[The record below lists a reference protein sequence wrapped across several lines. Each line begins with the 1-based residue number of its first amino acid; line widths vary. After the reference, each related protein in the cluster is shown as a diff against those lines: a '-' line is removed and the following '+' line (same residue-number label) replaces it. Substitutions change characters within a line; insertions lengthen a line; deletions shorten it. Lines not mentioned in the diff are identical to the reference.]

1 MKEVNKIWKST
12 PQVTKDKF
20 NGRAQLEKEK
30 VIGNL
35 VQQYVSEQQ
44 YNAIYDGNFSKV
56 NSEVSKLYNECLDI
70 KGWFILNQS
79 QLEKMNYSLTDLE
92 TKTFPFIEFS
102 EDKKI
107 VKPLK
112 SKRKSRFL
120 SRREENVRS

>member
-70 KGWFILNQS
+70 KGWFM
-79 QLEKMNYSLTDLE
+79 EKMNYSLTDLE

-102 EDKKI
+102 QDKKI
-107 VKPLK
+107 VKHLK
-112 SKRKSRFL
+112 S
-120 SRREENVRS
+120 

>member
-1 MKEVNKIWKST
+1 LKEVNKIWKST

-56 NSEVSKLYNECLDI
+56 NSEVSNLYNECLDI
-70 KGWFILNQS
+70 KGWFILTQFQVGIPN
-79 QLEKMNYSLTDLE
+79 L
-92 TKTFPFIEFS
+92 
-102 EDKKI
+102 KKI
-107 VKPLK
+107 KYN
-112 SKRKSRFL
+112 R
-120 SRREENVRS
+120 N